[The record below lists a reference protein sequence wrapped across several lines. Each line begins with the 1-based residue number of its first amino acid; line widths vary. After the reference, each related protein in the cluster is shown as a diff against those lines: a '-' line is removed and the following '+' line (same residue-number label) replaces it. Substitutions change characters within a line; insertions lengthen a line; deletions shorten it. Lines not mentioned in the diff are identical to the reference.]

1 MKMCKGL
8 ILTDLTYLGREE
20 LGHCMLE
27 GDAQK
32 AAPVK
37 ALEADQPMVLFLRY

>member
-1 MKMCKGL
+1 MKVCKGL
-8 ILTDLTYLGREE
+8 TLTDLTQLGRVE

-27 GDAQK
+27 GDEKA